1 MKNKQRTTNNEQ
13 RTYRA
18 FTLIELV
25 VAVALLA
32 MVFAFAGMIFKVC
45 INSYRTAVAN
55 AEIIQKLRA
64 ITDQMNADFKGT
76 IWNTPGRIRFGY
88 PDKSYVDNK
97 LVYTAS
103 DATRDVRSDS
113 IIFFANG
120 DFQSTKQY
128 QYTKSTGETALKT
141 VSGNVACIFYVLAN
155 VTTYS
160 PEEKPDPKK
169 KILMRRQTILTSDSS
184 LTQNF
189 NLIDGNEYCNTQS
202 LAELIADPA
211 FDANAL
217 MDKKDLNLNDA
228 NDLVNY
234 MAKGVDDFT
243 IQYVGT
249 EFPPDLTKKFSDW
262 RPDNNDV
269 TAGWPT
275 ALYPIAVKFTF
286 TLYDSKGVIKDGR
299 TFTHIVYIGE

>member
-1 MKNKQRTTNNEQ
+1 MRK
-13 RTYRA
+13 A

-32 MVFAFAGMIFKVC
+32 MVFAFAGVIFKVS

-64 ITDQMNADFKGT
+64 ITDQLNTDFKGT
-76 IWNTPGRIRFGY
+76 ISPPYGKVRFVY
-88 PDKSYVDNK
+88 PDTSYVDSK
-97 LVYTAS
+97 LIYTAS
-103 DATRDVRSDS
+103 DTTMDVRSDS

-128 QYTKSTGETALKT
+128 QYTKSTGGTALKT
-141 VSGNVACIFYVLAN
+141 VSGNVACIFYGLAD

-160 PEEKPDPKK
+160 SEEKPDPKK

-189 NLIDGNEYCNTQS
+189 NLIDRKEYCDKQS
-202 LAELIADPA
+202 LAKLIADPA
-211 FDANAL
+211 FDVNAL
-217 MDKKDLNLNDA
+217 MDDKNLDPNDP

-234 MAKGVDDFT
+234 MAKGVDNFT
-243 IQYVGT
+243 IQYVGG
-249 EFPPDLTKKFSDW
+249 ENPDQGKPFYEW
-262 RPDNNDV
+262 RPKNDKIV
-269 TAGWPT
+269 GWPKE
-275 ALYPIAVKFTF
+275 LNPIAFKFTF
-286 TLYDSKGVIKDGR
+286 TLYDSKAVFKEGR
-299 TFTHIVYIGE
+299 EFTHIVYIGD

>member
-1 MKNKQRTTNNEQ
+1 MRK
-13 RTYRA
+13 A

-32 MVFAFAGMIFKVC
+32 MVFLFAGTIFKVC

-64 ITDQMNADFKGT
+64 ITDQLNADFKGVL
-76 IWNTPGRIRFGY
+76 WSPGGKVSFAK
-88 PDKSYVDNK
+88 DSN
-97 LVYTAS
+97 
-103 DATRDVRSDS
+103 DVRSDS

-120 DFQSTKQY
+120 DFQSTRQY
-128 QYTKSTGETALKT
+128 DYGGSDKT
-141 VSGNVACIFYVLAN
+141 VVGNVACIFYALAD
-155 VTTYS
+155 VTGYS

-189 NLIDGNEYCNTQS
+189 NLIDRQEYCNKQT
-202 LAELIADPA
+202 LAELIADPT

-217 MDKKDLNLNDA
+217 MVVKNLNLNDA

-243 IQYVGT
+243 IQYVGGEDWGAT
-249 EFPPDLTKKFSDW
+249 PPIIKKFNEW
-262 RPDNNDV
+262 RPENSEV
-269 TAGWPT
+269 TNWPK
-275 ALYPIAVKFTF
+275 ALYPKAFKFTF
-286 TLYDSKGVIKDGR
+286 TLYDSKGVIKEGR
-299 TFTHIVYIGE
+299 EFTHIVYIGD